1 MHLCALVYGSQRR
14 VTLESEPLD
23 LDCDEPVWDSR
34 KGTRSFVRTV
44 SPPYCRAI
52 SPVLA
57 LSFYRISVYSLH
69 NFSIYWL
76 VRQVS
81 LHSSN
86 WLTVLFPWSEY
97 WWYKPV
103 TGHSMH

>member
-14 VTLESEPLD
+14 VSEPLD

-57 LSFYRISVYSLH
+57 LSFYRISVYS
-69 NFSIYWL
+69 
-76 VRQVS
+76 QPGS
-81 LHSSN
+81 LNPPGGTAAQS
-86 WLTVLFPWSEY
+86 LTAREQDED
-97 WWYKPV
+97 
-103 TGHSMH
+103 